1 MQVVVV
7 GQLITEL
14 REWAAMVVVVQ
25 VARLELA

>member
-7 GQLITEL
+7 GQLIMEL
-14 REWAAMVVVVQ
+14 QEQAAMVVVVQ